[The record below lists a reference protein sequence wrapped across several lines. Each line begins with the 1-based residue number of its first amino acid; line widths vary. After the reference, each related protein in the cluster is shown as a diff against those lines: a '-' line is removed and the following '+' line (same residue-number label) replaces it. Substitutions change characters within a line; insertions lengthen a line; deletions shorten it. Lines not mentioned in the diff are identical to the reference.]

1 MDRAPIFRSDRIVVG
16 SQEAII
22 AGTGPE
28 RWNPLGLWT
37 NALFSAPLV
46 YNAKRSGTF
55 DLGGRRF
62 VLRRVAFPGEPT
74 PEWYVIDLLE
84 NAGSAGASRVDL
96 ANALERAVAE
106 RKFNPER
113 LVDAARR
120 YGTRKTREF
129 IERALEAV
137 ST

>member
-1 MDRAPIFRSDRIVVG
+1 MDRAPNFRSDRTVAG

-37 NALFSAPLV
+37 SALLSAPIL

-62 VLRRVAFPGEPT
+62 ALRRVAFPGEPT
-74 PEWYVIDLLE
+74 PDWFVIDLFE

-96 ANALERAVAE
+96 AKAL
-106 RKFNPER
+106 
-113 LVDAARR
+113 
-120 YGTRKTREF
+120 
-129 IERALEAV
+129 ERALEAV